1 MRVDPHGVRGPTPKQ
16 ARGPWWRRVRSGL
29 YVPVSVDGADPDQR
43 TLEAAS
49 GLPAFGGVTGWAAL
63 AWAGGRRF
71 HGSGP
76 DTSSRPVTLAVGPD
90 NAREVPGVRVSHERL
105 RPDELVEVDGLR
117 LTAPIRSV
125 LFEVRYAAGL
135 RQAVTA
141 IDMACFSDLVSVA
154 EVRAAVRELAA
165 WTGVEQARQAVALA
179 DENAWSPA
187 EVDLRLLCSL
197 HAGLVGLRSN
207 VPVFD
212 LHGRHVGTPDLIDP
226 ETGLLLE
233 YDGAL
238 HLTSTGRRGDLRRG
252 RRYREVG
259 LEPVV
264 LVAADLLD
272 RTSTA
277 QLLRVELERAASRA
291 LGPRRWTLQA
301 PAWWTRTE
309 TVEQRRNLTAAQA
322 ARLLAHRRAG

>member
-1 MRVDPHGVRGPTPKQ
+1 MPVDPEGLLGPTPKQ
-16 ARGPWWRRVRSGL
+16 ARGPRWRQVRWGL
-29 YVPVSVDGADPDQR
+29 HVPASVDAADPEQR

-63 AWAGGRRF
+63 RWAGGRWF
-71 HGSGP
+71 AGTGP
-76 DTSSRPVTLAVGPD
+76 DGSSREVTLAVGVD

-117 LTAPIRSV
+117 TTVLVRSV

-135 RQAVTA
+135 REAVTA

-154 EVRAAVRELAA
+154 EVRAAIPAVTA
-165 WTGVEQARQAVALA
+165 WTGVEQARRAAALA

-187 EVDLRLLCSL
+187 EVGLRLLCL
-197 HAGLVGLRSN
+197 EAGLGGMRSN

-212 LHGRHVGTPDLIDP
+212 RHGRHVGTPDLVDP

-238 HLTSTGRRGDLRRG
+238 HLTSSGRRGDLRRG
-252 RRYREVG
+252 RGYREVG

-264 LVAADLLD
+264 LVAADLRD
-272 RTSTA
+272 RAATVE
-277 QLLRVELERAASRA
+277 LLRVERERAATRSR
-291 LGPRRWTLQA
+291 GVRRWTLEA

-309 TVEQRRNLTAAQA
+309 TVRQRRGLTAGQA
-322 ARLLAHRRAG
+322 GRLLAHRRAG

>member
-1 MRVDPHGVRGPTPKQ
+1 VPVDPDGLLGPTPKQ
-16 ARGPWWRRVRSGL
+16 ARGPRWRRVRSGL
-29 YVPVSVDGADPDQR
+29 HVPVTVDAADPEQR

-63 AWAGGRRF
+63 RWAGGRWF
-71 HGSGP
+71 EDAAPDGSG
-76 DTSSRPVTLAVGPD
+76 RAVTLAVGVD

-105 RPDELVEVDGLR
+105 RPDEVVEVDGLR
-117 LTAPIRSV
+117 LTDPVRSV

-154 EVRAAVRELAA
+154 EVRAALPGLTA
-165 WTGVEQARQAVALA
+165 WTGVEQARRSVELA

-187 EVDLRLLCSL
+187 EVALRLLCCRE
-197 HAGLVGLRSN
+197 AGLEGLRSN

-226 ETGLLLE
+226 ETGLVLE

-238 HLTSTGRRGDLRRG
+238 HLTASGRRGDLRRG
-252 RRYREVG
+252 RGYREVG

-264 LVAADLLD
+264 LVAADLRD
-272 RTSTA
+272 AGATVG
-277 QLLRVELERAASRA
+277 LLHAERGRAAARSRGA
-291 LGPRRWTLQA
+291 RRWTLEA
-301 PAWWTRTE
+301 PTWWRRTE
-309 TVEQRRNLTAAQA
+309 TVEQRRSLTAGQA
-322 ARLLAHRRAG
+322 DRLLAHRRAG

>member
-1 MRVDPHGVRGPTPKQ
+1 M
-16 ARGPWWRRVRSGL
+16 RSGL
-29 YVPVSVDGADPDQR
+29 HVPASVDAADAEQR

-49 GLPAFGGVTGWAAL
+49 RLPAFGGVTGWAAL
-63 AWAGGRRF
+63 AWAGGRWF
-71 HGSGP
+71 DGSAP
-76 DTSSRPVTLAVGPD
+76 DGSIREVTLAVGAD

-105 RPDELVEVDGLR
+105 RPDELGELDGLR
-117 LTAPIRSV
+117 LTEPVRSV

-154 EVRAAVRELAA
+154 ELRAAMPALAA
-165 WTGVEQARQAVALA
+165 WTGVERARQAVALA

-187 EVDLRLLCSL
+187 EVGLRLLCAL
-197 HAGLVGLRSN
+197 EAGLRGLRSN

-226 ETGLLLE
+226 RTGLLLE

-238 HLTSTGRRGDLRRG
+238 HLTSSGRRGDLRRG
-252 RRYREVG
+252 RGYREVG

-264 LVAADLLD
+264 LVAADLRD
-272 RTSTA
+272 QGATVE
-277 QLLRVELERAASRA
+277 LLRAELARAAARSRD
-291 LGPRRWTLQA
+291 PRRWTLDA

-309 TVEQRRNLTAAQA
+309 TVAQRRSLTAGQA
-322 ARLLAHRRAG
+322 GRLLAHRRVG